1 MSLVCKTGDFDRKE
15 ADVSAGKATST
26 GSVTS
31 EGNGCFGGIRGKRGA
46 SAGSETERRLS
57 ERVWQRLWGEIGE
70 SPTGAAVEVVEVVG
84 LRQTLRPVEKGQSGK
99 RIPWRALKPD
109 CKRKHWWA

>member
-31 EGNGCFGGIRGKRGA
+31 GNGCFGGVRGR
-46 SAGSETERRLS
+46 
-57 ERVWQRLWGEIGE
+57 
-70 SPTGAAVEVVEVVG
+70 
-84 LRQTLRPVEKGQSGK
+84 
-99 RIPWRALKPD
+99 
-109 CKRKHWWA
+109 